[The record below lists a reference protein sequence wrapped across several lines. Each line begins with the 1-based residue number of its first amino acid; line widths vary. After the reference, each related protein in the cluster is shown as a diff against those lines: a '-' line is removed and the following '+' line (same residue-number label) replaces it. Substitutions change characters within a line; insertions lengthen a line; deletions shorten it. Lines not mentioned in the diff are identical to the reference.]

1 VVHIYSRGGSG
12 GFNREFIAIE
22 DRDFRVCHRQDSF
35 FGRIWGSRR
44 YTIDDSWGGNP
55 QSRHILCVLFGIT
68 GDLCGFVG
76 FQDFRGGWGS
86 HHEFI
91 GLIKQMSTA
100 VTETTPTPT
109 PAERLREKL
118 ATLRGNRVNE
128 AARKTAKAK
137 KDKAAGGKN
146 TATAVERLLTADERL
161 KMKKKTRKAQ
171 KNNIERLLKQS
182 GITDVAT
189 RNKVFAGIQNG
200 TILEQEKQTKENTG
214 AVAVATHET
223 KIVGDTTTG
232 FSLAGLQRAS
242 GTANPPP
249 ITPTG

>member
-1 VVHIYSRGGSG
+1 
-12 GFNREFIAIE
+12 
-22 DRDFRVCHRQDSF
+22 
-35 FGRIWGSRR
+35 
-44 YTIDDSWGGNP
+44 
-55 QSRHILCVLFGIT
+55 
-68 GDLCGFVG
+68 
-76 FQDFRGGWGS
+76 
-86 HHEFI
+86 
-91 GLIKQMSTA
+91 MSTA

-200 TILEQEKQTKENTG
+200 TIGSEAELTRFLEQEKQTKENTG